1 MDYRD
6 DADSSR
12 TIFDEEPAPPPP
24 PPPPSGCWKWFRRF
38 LLFCFVMF
46 LLVAAGIGW
55 LYWTTHQVP
64 EFYQEALAVETPERA
79 EQRKVEA
86 VQLQQ
91 DVEQLGETIQA
102 GQAWNYEI
110 TQDQINAWLAEELPK
125 HPGEWPKEL
134 QNPRIAIEEGRIQL
148 GATVDTPIWKGVG
161 TLALRPRFEPPQ
173 TFVFDID
180 AVRVGQLA
188 IPIEQIRAE
197 LPQLEE
203 GSGIERDPR
212 TGGYRLRYR
221 LKDKE
226 LKTLRLTAMEV
237 AKGRLRFKGEAHP
250 IPDKPTET
258 GEDPSDE
265 KAPERERPREA
276 PSEHASKKAVETTPR
291 PASSLEQSERPKPE
305 SE

>member
-86 VQLQQ
+86 VQFQQ
-91 DVEQLGETIQA
+91 EVEQLGETIQS
-102 GQAWNYEI
+102 GQAWEYEI

-125 HPGEWPKEL
+125 NPGDWPKEL
-134 QNPRIAIEEGRIQL
+134 QNPRVALEEGRIQI
-148 GATVDTPIWKGVG
+148 GATVDTPVWKGVG
-161 TLALRPRFEPPQ
+161 TLVLRPRFEPPR

-180 AVRVGQLA
+180 VLRIGQLA
-188 IPIEQIRAE
+188 IPIEKIRAE
-197 LPQLEE
+197 LPKLED
-203 GSGIERDPR
+203 GSGLERDPR
-212 TGGYRLRYR
+212 TGGYRYR
-221 LKDKE
+221 QRLTDEE
-226 LKTLRLTAMEV
+226 LQTLRLTAIEV
-237 AKGRLRFKGEAHP
+237 AKGRIRFAGKALPMPE
-250 IPDKPTET
+250 KPVEP

-265 KAPERERPREA
+265 KTPEGQRPREN
-276 PSEHASKKAVETTPR
+276 PLEESSDR
-291 PASSLEQSERPKPE
+291 PAEKTPNSAPAPDR
-305 SE
+305 